1 MRFLVRRR
9 FLVVATVFLLMI
21 TVLYLLPRKQRTYPS
36 PSSHQ
41 SGRGGERRKQFEYVD
56 KKGIRVIVGHYK
68 PDDKPGINFT
78 AEELNSNNFSPEEG
92 VGSGGRPVYLKP
104 HEQLR
109 SQRLFHLNEFNLVVS
124 DKISLDRKL
133 EDARSEDCQAL
144 QYQPANLPQTSVVI
158 VFHNEAWSTLLRTVH
173 SALNTSPPGLIKE
186 FILVDD
192 ASERSYLKL
201 PLEEELGRLAVRARV
216 VHTPGRVGLIQA
228 RLLGAREAEGEVLT
242 FLDAHCE
249 CTQGWLEPLLLR
261 IRENPRAVVCPV
273 IDIINDDTFQY
284 TKSFSL
290 HWGAFNWE
298 LHFRW
303 FIMGLSQMDKVPCNF
318 TYCQSDT
325 E

>member
-1 MRFLVRRR
+1 MRHLVRRKSLIALLVLL
-9 FLVVATVFLLMI
+9 LVVTL
-21 TVLYLLPRKQRTYPS
+21 LYLLPAKHQFPAKQRSQP
-36 PSSHQ
+36 
-41 SGRGGERRKQFEYVD
+41 GRAESKKQYEYVD

-68 PDDKPGINFT
+68 GDDKPGINFT

-92 VGSGGRPVYLKP
+92 AGAGGRPVYLKP
-104 HEQLR
+104 HEEIR
-109 SQRLFHLNEFNLVVS
+109 SKRLFHLNEFNLVVS

-133 EDARSEDCQAL
+133 DDVRSEDCQAL
-144 QYQPANLPQTSVVI
+144 QYSPPSLPTTSVVI

-173 SALNTSPPGLIKE
+173 SALNTSPAGLIKE

-201 PLEEELGRLAVRARV
+201 PLEEELRQLSVPARV
-216 VHTPGRVGLIQA
+216 IHSSGRVGLIQA
-228 RLLGAREAEGEVLT
+228 RLVGARQARGEVLT

-249 CTQGWLEPLLLR
+249 CTVGWLEPLLLR
-261 IRENPRAVVCPV
+261 IKENPKAVVCPV

-303 FIMGLSQMDKVPCNF
+303 FIMGLSQMDKVEIV
-318 TYCQSDT
+318 TR
-325 E
+325 

>member
-9 FLVVATVFLLMI
+9 SLVVATVLLLMT
-21 TVLYLLPRKQRTYPS
+21 TVLYMLPRQQRTYPAQG
-36 PSSHQ
+36 SHQ
-41 SGRGGERRKQFEYVD
+41 SKRPADSRKQFEYVD

-78 AEELNSNNFSPEEG
+78 AAELNTNNFSPEDG

-133 EDARSEDCQAL
+133 EDVRSEDCKAL
-144 QYQPANLPQTSVVI
+144 QYHPANLPDTSVVI

-173 SALNTSPPGLIKE
+173 SALNTSPAGLIKE

-192 ASERSYLKL
+192 ASDRTYLKV
-201 PLEEELGRLAVRARV
+201 PLEEELRGLAVPARV
-216 VHTPGRVGLIQA
+216 VHTAGRVGLIQA
-228 RLLGAREAEGEVLT
+228 RLTGAREATGEVLT

-249 CTQGWLEPLLLR
+249 CTEGWLEPLLLR

-303 FIMGLSQMDKVPCNF
+303 FIMGLAQMDKV
-318 TYCQSDT
+318 TTQSFSQNHKFL
-325 E
+325 